1 MSSDTPDNP
10 PFSDD
15 LNARLSEA
23 RERELL
29 ARDGELGDVLGAGLH
44 LTLPARPGSP
54 EAALSR
60 LAEPVVV
67 SREFFQNAV
76 NAAWLLSLRGEPV
89 SAADIARAV
98 PAVFP
103 PERLELLAQV
113 VGSEKFRLALLNRGI
128 EADRVEADGLTAEM
142 VACIRALS
150 DPQPGL
156 TVKQRLRG
164 AGVSWEQYQGWLSFG
179 PFREALTKSSERGLK
194 SAVALANAKLVESV
208 DSGDLK
214 AVQYLHEL
222 TGYFTPGKQQTLDA
236 QQMVR
241 DVMTVV
247 LRRVTDPETLLGL
260 AADFRVLQERIM
272 SGGDGSGSGSSQAGV
287 LGFGESSDLLV
298 LDVE

>member
-1 MSSDTPDNP
+1 MSSDMSDLP
-10 PFSDD
+10 PYSQGLQD
-15 LNARLSEA
+15 RLEDA
-23 RERELL
+23 REREVL
-29 ARDGELGDVLGAGLH
+29 ARDGNLDLNLALN

-54 EAALSR
+54 EAKLSR
-60 LAEPVVV
+60 LAEPVRV
-67 SREFFQNAV
+67 SQEFFQNAV

-89 SAADIARAV
+89 SAADIARVV

-103 PERLELLAQV
+103 AERLDLLADV
-113 VGSEKFRLALLNRGI
+113 VASEKFRLALLNRGI
-128 EADRVEADGLTAEM
+128 DADRVDAEGLTVEM

-150 DPQPGL
+150 DPSPGL

-179 PFREALTKSSERGLK
+179 PFREALTQSSERGLK

-222 TGYFTPGKQQTLDA
+222 TGYFTPGKQQALDA

-247 LRRVTDPETLLGL
+247 LRRVTDPDTLLAL
-260 AADFRVLQERIM
+260 AADFRVLQERM
-272 SGGDGSGSGSSQAGV
+272 QAGGDGSGVGV
-287 LGFGESSDLLV
+287 RGAQVAGFGESPAGMLEIEV
-298 LDVE
+298 Q

>member
-1 MSSDTPDNP
+1 V
-10 PFSDD
+10 
-15 LNARLSEA
+15 EA
-23 RERELL
+23 RERELE
-29 ARDGELGDVLGAGLH
+29 ARDGNLALNLGLN

-54 EAALSR
+54 EAKLSR
-60 LAEPVVV
+60 LAEPVRV

-89 SAADIARAV
+89 TAGDIARVV
-98 PAVFP
+98 PDVFGS
-103 PERLELLAQV
+103 EVLDRLAAV

-128 EADRVEADGLTAEM
+128 DADRADGEGLTAEM

-150 DPQPGL
+150 DPSPGL

-179 PFREALTKSSERGLK
+179 PFRDALTKSSERGLK

-222 TGYFTPGKQQTLDA
+222 TGYFTPGKQQVLDV

-247 LRRVTDPETLLGL
+247 LRRVTDPDTLLAL
-260 AADFRVLQERIM
+260 AGDFRVLQERM
-272 SGGDGSGSGSSQAGV
+272 MVGGDGSGSGSSNARV
-287 LGFGESSDLLV
+287 IGFGESQDLME